1 LIICGLYF
9 IVPTVSI
16 IQLPGLFD
24 HTMCRPP
31 GFIIFLTSLLLTVGF
46 SGFAKASPELLKA
59 AGQGDLSGVH
69 AQLAQGADINF
80 TLTNK
85 NPRYGYLVQTALEN
99 AASKGHTEV
108 VQLLLE
114 KGASVRRDEWYG
126 IYAATWAGQQGH
138 TVIVLMILAHV
149 KPGADQLN
157 PLFGPAF
164 ISAARNNREETVAR
178 LLDQGLDP
186 NWHTPG
192 DHFPRPAIL
201 EASRAKQR
209 KIFSMLLDAGGD
221 PTPYPQILATAA
233 SSGDA
238 KLVNRLITMGMD
250 PNAKNEHGLALS
262 QAACA
267 YRGSDK
273 KIQADLNA
281 AIEVLL
287 EAGSDVNSPAY
298 GRSPL
303 FCAKEHHN
311 EALISLLEAKNA
323 EEFETLGR
331 KIKRAGWGALYIFGE
346 H

>member
-1 LIICGLYF
+1 MDKPFKF
-9 IVPTVSI
+9 I
-16 IQLPGLFD
+16 LFLASL
-24 HTMCRPP
+24 
-31 GFIIFLTSLLLTVGF
+31 FLTA
-46 SGFAKASPELLKA
+46 GFAGLASASPELLKA
-59 AGQGDLSGVH
+59 AEQGDLSGVQ
-69 AQLAQGADINF
+69 ARLLQGADINF
-80 TLTNK
+80 TLPNK

-108 VQLLLE
+108 VTLLLE
-114 KGASVRRDEWYG
+114 KGASVRGDEWYG
-126 IYAATWAGQQGH
+126 LYAATWAGQEGH
-138 TVIVLMILAHV
+138 TAIVLMLLADV

-157 PLFGPAF
+157 PLFGPAL
-164 ISAARNNREETVAR
+164 ISAARNNRKETVAQ
-178 LLDQGLDP
+178 LLDQGLDA

-201 EASRAKQR
+201 EASRTSHGE
-209 KIFSMLLDAGGD
+209 ILLMLLDAGAD
-221 PTPYPQILATAA
+221 PVPYPQILARAA

-238 KLVNRLITMGMD
+238 TLVRRLINMGMD

-267 YRGSDK
+267 YQGSDK
-273 KIQADLNA
+273 KVLADLNA

-287 EAGSDVNSPAY
+287 EAGSEVNSPAY

-303 FCAKEHHN
+303 FCARERHN

-323 EEFETLGR
+323 EEYETLGR
-331 KIKRAGWGALYIFGE
+331 KIKRAGWGALHIFGD